1 MGKIRLT
8 FPEKLLLVTTGVGLI
23 HHLDHV
29 LRVDHSGWPF
39 LSRVTPFTYSLLVYP
54 VILVVLLARG
64 RAWLRVA
71 LAVPLFLFPTLSH
84 IFLETPL
91 DQYETW
97 AHCPDVNM
105 LDVSSPVVGL
115 IAAAI
120 SVLLSLLA
128 LAVLLAFV
136 REAREKGEGGVIL
149 A

>member
-1 MGKIRLT
+1 MSKIRLT
-8 FPEKLLLVTTGVGLI
+8 FPEKLLLVTTGIGLL

-39 LSRVTPFTYSLLVYP
+39 LSRFTPFTYSLLVYP

-64 RAWLRVA
+64 KPWLRVA

-84 IFLETPL
+84 IVLETPMH
-91 DQYETW
+91 QYETW

-105 LDVSSPVVGL
+105 LDMSSPVVGF

-120 SVLLSLLA
+120 SVLLSLFA

-136 REAREKGEGGVIL
+136 REARER
-149 A
+149 